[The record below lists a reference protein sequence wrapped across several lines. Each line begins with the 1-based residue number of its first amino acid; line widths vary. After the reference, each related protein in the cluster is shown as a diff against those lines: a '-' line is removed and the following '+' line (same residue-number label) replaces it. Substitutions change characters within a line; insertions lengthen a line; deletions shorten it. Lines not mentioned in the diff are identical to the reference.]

1 MKCSWS
7 RTRSSKQVAGAEG
20 EGNVDTRKRSSE
32 RSSERRGVLAA
43 ITQHWVPFLTA
54 LVGLATAVVGL
65 YAAQRAISQRNE
77 IQDSSASLEAQVQ
90 ELTAENDKL
99 TAENDRLQEQLDEAR
114 NPGDSTSSSGP
125 VGVFRQTGKTPVVI
139 KVFSCIDL
147 DSQAP
152 NWGLD
157 SGGKKDLCVS
167 FGANGSARVNGSMAV
182 VDSPPTIEDCE
193 KLTVPLSST
202 TTAETVVG
210 QHLCISSSDKRWV
223 RGRIAA
229 IDRAASTMSFDLVVW
244 KLDSDP

>member
-1 MKCSWS
+1 M
-7 RTRSSKQVAGAEG
+7 
-20 EGNVDTRKRSSE
+20 DTRTRSSE

-90 ELTAENDKL
+90 ELK
-99 TAENDRLQEQLDEAR
+99 AENDRLQEQLDEAR

-125 VGVFRQTGKTPVVI
+125 VGVFRQTGKVPVVI
-139 KVFSCIDL
+139 RVSSCIDL
-147 DSQAP
+147 DSQEP
-152 NWGLD
+152 NWGVD

-167 FGANGSARVNGSMAV
+167 FGADGSARVNGSMAV

-210 QHLCISSSDKRWV
+210 QHLCIRSSDRRWV

-229 IDRAASTMSFDLVVW
+229 IDRAASTMSFDLIVW
-244 KLDSDP
+244 KLDSDPEP